1 MAENAALRAVR
12 LLDLVPY
19 LRAHP
24 GVSIAE
30 VARVFEITVPELM
43 KDLNL
48 LFLCGLPGYTPL
60 ELIDISFDDGVI
72 VVKDPQNLDMP
83 RRFSEEEALVVR
95 IALAALED
103 SVPHARRSKV
113 EELRRKVTSIFQSEI
128 PDSAL
133 IFRGDRAKDNLAVI
147 QRAIANEKRV
157 RIKYANPTKNEVTER
172 TITPHRIEV
181 EGDRTLIESWCDLA
195 TGRRRFNL
203 ANIESVVLTEE
214 SAHAETESTDSSKR
228 FAEIAVASSSWFH
241 REHQKELIEIGEA
254 GDGISRYRVEVF
266 QDEWLVRSVIASAG
280 AVRIEEPEALNLR
293 VRDLAAAALAQYQRS
308 E

>member
-1 MAENAALRAVR
+1 MAENAALRAIR

-24 GVSIAE
+24 GVSITE

-72 VVKDPQNLDMP
+72 VVKDPQNLDSP

-103 SVPHARRSKV
+103 AVPAPRRLAV
-113 EELRRKVTSIFQSEI
+113 AQLRAKVTSIFQSEI

-133 IFRGDRAKDNLAVI
+133 IFRGDRAKSILPI
-147 QRAIANEKRV
+147 IRRAIEDEKRV
-157 RIKYANPTKNEVTER
+157 RIKYSNPTKNEVTER
-172 TITPHRIEV
+172 TISPYRIEV

-195 TGRRRFNL
+195 TGLRRFNL
-203 ANIESVVLTEE
+203 ANIESAQLSDEPAHSDAG
-214 SAHAETESTDSSKR
+214 SAQSEKR
-228 FAEIAVASSSWFH
+228 FASIAVSSSSWFY
-241 REHQKELIEIGEA
+241 REHKNEMSETGELE
-254 GDGISRYRVEVF
+254 DGVKRCKLEVF

-280 AVRIEEPEALNLR
+280 SVLIEEPKALALK
-293 VRDLAAAALAQYQRS
+293 VREMASAALAAYR
-308 E
+308 